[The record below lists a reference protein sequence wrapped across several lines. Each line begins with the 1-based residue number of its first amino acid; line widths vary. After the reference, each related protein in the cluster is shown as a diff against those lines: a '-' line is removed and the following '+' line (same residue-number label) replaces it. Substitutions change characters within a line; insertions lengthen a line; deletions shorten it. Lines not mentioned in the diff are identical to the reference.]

1 MEVCSLKFVKFVGCV
16 VCSVCV
22 CVWITHTSTE
32 RALKDILKDIL
43 LVCVSA

>member
-22 CVWITHTSTE
+22 CVCAEIE
-32 RALKDILKDIL
+32 ILDHSHKH
-43 LVCVSA
+43 